1 MEALKIARRRH
12 QGPGGFCVC
21 TVCGYRTE
29 HLPGKPCNQMICPKC
44 KSPMVRQ
51 GGAVTV

>member
-1 MEALKIARRRH
+1 MEAIKIARRRH

-21 TVCGYRTE
+21 PTCGYKTK
-29 HLPGKPCNQMICPKC
+29 HVPGKPCNQMTCPKC
-44 KSPMVRQ
+44 NTSLIRQ